1 MTKKQIKELYRSWRK
16 QYKNHRPDRA
26 VVRMYWEDGD
36 NTEKGYQEDIV
47 ALKHSDILNLPPDD
61 NEILFYAGNLKGLLQ
76 LTEPNNG
83 SDFVITDVIQFY
95 RYAD

>member
-16 QYKNHRPDRA
+16 QHENHRPDRA
-26 VVRMYWEDGD
+26 VVRMYWEDEGAEEQR
-36 NTEKGYQEDIV
+36 TDIV
-47 ALKHSDILNLPPDD
+47 ALKHSDIVNLPPDD

-83 SDFVITDVIQFY
+83 SDFVVTEVLQFY
-95 RYAD
+95 REAE

>member
-26 VVRMYWEDGD
+26 VVRMYWEDEGAEEQR
-36 NTEKGYQEDIV
+36 TDIV
-47 ALKHSDILNLPPDD
+47 ALKHSDIVNLPPDD

-83 SDFVITDVIQFY
+83 SDFVVTEVLGFY
-95 RYAD
+95 RYAE

>member
-1 MTKKQIKELYRSWRK
+1 MTKKQITELYRSWRK

-47 ALKHSDILNLPPDD
+47 ALKHSDIINLPPDD